1 MDIQFV
7 SFEQYCNLK
16 KYKKFCDKTIYKT
29 FNELQKYKDTE
40 GNIIDELSLFN
51 KYISECTKDNKELI
65 INKNSMKTED
75 IKSKEKKERVLGWKE
90 NLKLAF
96 QQNKDIDPK
105 NLSEKEKKYWQE
117 LQTSDVKKK
126 PKVTLLDKAKSLKE
140 KIIANANIFADKI
153 LNKAIAK
160 EEQQKAWETR
170 KEELKAEAAKKRKE
184 AALKKREEK
193 AKKLTQIHASIP
205 TKDTSK
211 KQKAIDKEIEKKHD
225 EKMIAMETKFENFNP
240 KQRKLTKEER
250 IERNRKRAIKL
261 VHHEEI
267 KDKIK
272 HTTKEEREK
281 AAAEARKAAYLA
293 YKAEMQRQASEIEAD
308 PTYQARQKK
317 RAKSEQERLNM
328 LAEKRKARMDKLQR
342 VELTQKQKTLKDLE
356 HFKLAQERRNK
367 KKLERRQMYLSKG
380 GIQLPKVKNKVEIR
394 PIVEQPKKQDSSKH
408 RYIVRTQYI
417 DQPSLTGDRVGAI
430 VCLPD
435 KLKDI
440 VKYSFNKMMEKESDK
455 VVGYFIYDSDNPEVC
470 IMEMVNSKY
479 REIDGVTITRLQK
492 QDKTAA

>member
-1 MDIQFV
+1 
-7 SFEQYCNLK
+7 
-16 KYKKFCDKTIYKT
+16 
-29 FNELQKYKDTE
+29 
-40 GNIIDELSLFN
+40 
-51 KYISECTKDNKELI
+51 
-65 INKNSMKTED
+65 MKTKD
-75 IKSKEKKERVLGWKE
+75 IKSTEKK
-90 NLKLAF
+90 
-96 QQNKDIDPK
+96 
-105 NLSEKEKKYWQE
+105 
-117 LQTSDVKKK
+117 TSS
-126 PKVTLLDKAKSLKE
+126 LDKVKALKE
-140 KIIANANIFADKI
+140 KIIANANALADRI

-193 AKKLTQIHASIP
+193 AKKLIQIHTSIP
-205 TKDTSK
+205 TKNTSK
-211 KQKAIDKEIEKKHD
+211 KHKEIEKKHN
-225 EKMIAMETKFENFNP
+225 EKMIAMETKFEDFNP
-240 KQRKLTKEER
+240 KQQKLTKEER
-250 IERNRKRAIKL
+250 IERNKKRAIKL
-261 VHHEEI
+261 IHHKEI

-272 HTTKEEREK
+272 QTTKEEREK
-281 AAAEARKAAYLA
+281 IAAEARKAGYLA
-293 YKAEMQRQASEIEAD
+293 YKAEMQRQASEIAAD
-308 PTYQARQKK
+308 PKAYQARQEK

-328 LAEKRKARMDKLQR
+328 LAEKRKARMDKPQR

>member
-1 MDIQFV
+1 
-7 SFEQYCNLK
+7 
-16 KYKKFCDKTIYKT
+16 
-29 FNELQKYKDTE
+29 
-40 GNIIDELSLFN
+40 
-51 KYISECTKDNKELI
+51 
-65 INKNSMKTED
+65 MKTKD
-75 IKSKEKKERVLGWKE
+75 IKSTEKK
-90 NLKLAF
+90 
-96 QQNKDIDPK
+96 I
-105 NLSEKEKKYWQE
+105 S
-117 LQTSDVKKK
+117 S
-126 PKVTLLDKAKSLKE
+126 LDKVKALKE
-140 KIIANANIFADKI
+140 KIIANANALADRI
-153 LNKAIAK
+153 LSKAIAK
-160 EEQQKAWETR
+160 EEQEKAWETR

-193 AKKLTQIHASIP
+193 AKKLSQIHSSIP

-211 KQKAIDKEIEKKHD
+211 KQKAIDKAIEEKHD
-225 EKMIAMETKFENFNP
+225 EKMIAKEIKFEDFNP
-240 KQRKLTKEER
+240 KRQKLTKEER
-250 IERNRKRAIKL
+250 IERNKKRAIKL
-261 VHHEEI
+261 IHHKEI
-267 KDKIK
+267 KDKTK
-272 HTTKEEREK
+272 HITKEEKEK
-281 AAAEARKAAYLA
+281 IAAEARKAGYLA
-293 YKAEMQRQASEIEAD
+293 YKAEMQRQASEIAAD
-308 PTYQARQKK
+308 PKAYQVCQEK
-317 RAKSEQERLNM
+317 RKKSEQERLNM
-328 LAEKRKARMDKLQR
+328 LAEKRKARMDKLQQ

-356 HFKLAQERRNK
+356 HFKLAQERRNE
-367 KKLERRQMYLSKG
+367 KKLQRRQMYLSKD
-380 GIQLPKVKNKVEIR
+380 GIQLPKVKNKVEVR

>member
-1 MDIQFV
+1 
-7 SFEQYCNLK
+7 
-16 KYKKFCDKTIYKT
+16 
-29 FNELQKYKDTE
+29 
-40 GNIIDELSLFN
+40 
-51 KYISECTKDNKELI
+51 
-65 INKNSMKTED
+65 MKTKD
-75 IKSKEKKERVLGWKE
+75 IKSTEKK
-90 NLKLAF
+90 
-96 QQNKDIDPK
+96 
-105 NLSEKEKKYWQE
+105 
-117 LQTSDVKKK
+117 TSS
-126 PKVTLLDKAKSLKE
+126 LDKVKALKE
-140 KIIANANIFADKI
+140 KIIANANALADRI

-193 AKKLTQIHASIP
+193 AKKLIQIHTSIP

-211 KQKAIDKEIEKKHD
+211 KQKAIDEEIEKKHD
-225 EKMIAMETKFENFNP
+225 EKMIAMETKFEDFDP
-240 KQRKLTKEER
+240 KRQKLTKKER

-261 VHHEEI
+261 VHHKEI

-293 YKAEMQRQASEIEAD
+293 YKAEMQRQASEIAAD
-308 PTYQARQKK
+308 PKAYQARQEK
-317 RAKSEQERLNM
+317 RKKSEQERLNM
-328 LAEKRKARMDKLQR
+328 LAEKRKARMDKLQQ
-342 VELTQKQKTLKDLE
+342 VELTQKQKILKDLE
-356 HFKLAQERRNK
+356 HFKLAQERRNE
-367 KKLERRQMYLSKG
+367 KKLQRRQMYLSKG
-380 GIQLPKVKNKVEIR
+380 GIQLPKVKNKVEVR
-394 PIVEQPKKQDSSKH
+394 PIIEQPKKQDSSKH

>member
-1 MDIQFV
+1 
-7 SFEQYCNLK
+7 
-16 KYKKFCDKTIYKT
+16 
-29 FNELQKYKDTE
+29 
-40 GNIIDELSLFN
+40 
-51 KYISECTKDNKELI
+51 
-65 INKNSMKTED
+65 MKTKD
-75 IKSKEKKERVLGWKE
+75 IKSTEKK
-90 NLKLAF
+90 
-96 QQNKDIDPK
+96 
-105 NLSEKEKKYWQE
+105 
-117 LQTSDVKKK
+117 TSS
-126 PKVTLLDKAKSLKE
+126 LDKVKALKE
-140 KIIANANIFADKI
+140 KIIANANALADRI
-153 LNKAIAK
+153 LSKAIAK
-160 EEQQKAWETR
+160 EEQEKAWETR

-193 AKKLTQIHASIP
+193 AKKLSQIHSSIP

-211 KQKAIDKEIEKKHD
+211 KQKAIDKAIEEKHD
-225 EKMIAMETKFENFNP
+225 EKMIAKEIKFEDFNP
-240 KQRKLTKEER
+240 KRQKLTKEER
-250 IERNRKRAIKL
+250 IERNKKRAIKL
-261 VHHEEI
+261 IHHKEI
-267 KDKIK
+267 KDKTK
-272 HTTKEEREK
+272 HITKEEKEK
-281 AAAEARKAAYLA
+281 IAAEARKAGYLA
-293 YKAEMQRQASEIEAD
+293 YKAEMQKQASEIAAD
-308 PTYQARQKK
+308 PKAYQVRQEK
-317 RAKSEQERLNM
+317 RKKSEQERLNM
-328 LAEKRKARMDKLQR
+328 LAEKRKARMDKLQQ

-356 HFKLAQERRNK
+356 HFKLAQERRNE
-367 KKLERRQMYLSKG
+367 KKLQRRQMYLSKD
-380 GIQLPKVKNKVEIR
+380 GIQLPKVKNKVEVR

>member
-1 MDIQFV
+1 
-7 SFEQYCNLK
+7 
-16 KYKKFCDKTIYKT
+16 
-29 FNELQKYKDTE
+29 
-40 GNIIDELSLFN
+40 
-51 KYISECTKDNKELI
+51 
-65 INKNSMKTED
+65 MKTKD
-75 IKSKEKKERVLGWKE
+75 IKSTEKK
-90 NLKLAF
+90 
-96 QQNKDIDPK
+96 I
-105 NLSEKEKKYWQE
+105 S
-117 LQTSDVKKK
+117 S
-126 PKVTLLDKAKSLKE
+126 LDKAKVLKE
-140 KIIANANIFADKI
+140 KIIANANALADRI
-153 LNKAIAK
+153 LSKAIAK
-160 EEQQKAWETR
+160 EGQEKAWETR
-170 KEELKAEAAKKRKE
+170 KKELKAEAAKKRKE

-193 AKKLTQIHASIP
+193 AKKLSQIHSSIP

-211 KQKAIDKEIEKKHD
+211 KQKAIDKAIEEKHD
-225 EKMIAMETKFENFNP
+225 EKMIAKETKFEDFNP
-240 KQRKLTKEER
+240 KRQKLTKEER
-250 IERNRKRAIKL
+250 IERNKKRAIKL
-261 VHHEEI
+261 IHHKEI

-272 HTTKEEREK
+272 HITKEEKEK
-281 AAAEARKAAYLA
+281 IAAEARKAGYLA
-293 YKAEMQRQASEIEAD
+293 YKAEMQKQASEIAAD
-308 PTYQARQKK
+308 PKAYQIRQEK
-317 RAKSEQERLNM
+317 RKKSEQERLNM

-417 DQPSLTGDRVGAI
+417 IRPSLTGDGVGAI

-479 REIDGVTITRLQK
+479 REIDGVTTTRLQK

>member
-1 MDIQFV
+1 
-7 SFEQYCNLK
+7 
-16 KYKKFCDKTIYKT
+16 
-29 FNELQKYKDTE
+29 
-40 GNIIDELSLFN
+40 
-51 KYISECTKDNKELI
+51 
-65 INKNSMKTED
+65 MKTKD
-75 IKSKEKKERVLGWKE
+75 IKSTEKK
-90 NLKLAF
+90 
-96 QQNKDIDPK
+96 
-105 NLSEKEKKYWQE
+105 
-117 LQTSDVKKK
+117 TSS
-126 PKVTLLDKAKSLKE
+126 LDKAKALKE
-140 KIIANANIFADKI
+140 KIIANANALADRI

-193 AKKLTQIHASIP
+193 AKKLIQIHTSIP
-205 TKDTSK
+205 TKVTSK
-211 KQKAIDKEIEKKHD
+211 KQKDIDKEIEKKHD
-225 EKMIAMETKFENFNP
+225 EKMIAMETKFEDFNP
-240 KQRKLTKEER
+240 KQQKLTKEER
-250 IERNRKRAIKL
+250 IE
-261 VHHEEI
+261 
-267 KDKIK
+267 
-272 HTTKEEREK
+272 
-281 AAAEARKAAYLA
+281 
-293 YKAEMQRQASEIEAD
+293 
-308 PTYQARQKK
+308 
-317 RAKSEQERLNM
+317 
-328 LAEKRKARMDKLQR
+328 
-342 VELTQKQKTLKDLE
+342 
-356 HFKLAQERRNK
+356 RNK

>member
-1 MDIQFV
+1 
-7 SFEQYCNLK
+7 
-16 KYKKFCDKTIYKT
+16 
-29 FNELQKYKDTE
+29 
-40 GNIIDELSLFN
+40 
-51 KYISECTKDNKELI
+51 
-65 INKNSMKTED
+65 MKTKD
-75 IKSKEKKERVLGWKE
+75 IKSTEKK
-90 NLKLAF
+90 
-96 QQNKDIDPK
+96 I
-105 NLSEKEKKYWQE
+105 S
-117 LQTSDVKKK
+117 S
-126 PKVTLLDKAKSLKE
+126 LDKVKALKE
-140 KIIANANIFADKI
+140 KIIANANALADRI
-153 LNKAIAK
+153 LSKAIAK
-160 EEQQKAWETR
+160 EEQEKAWETR
-170 KEELKAEAAKKRKE
+170 KKELKAEAAKKRKE

-193 AKKLTQIHASIP
+193 AKKLSQIHSSIP

-211 KQKAIDKEIEKKHD
+211 KQKAIDKAIEEKHD
-225 EKMIAMETKFENFNP
+225 EKMIAKETKFEDFNP
-240 KQRKLTKEER
+240 KRQKLTKEER
-250 IERNRKRAIKL
+250 IERNKKRTIKL
-261 VHHEEI
+261 IHHKEI

-272 HTTKEEREK
+272 HITKEEKEK
-281 AAAEARKAAYLA
+281 IAAEARKAGYLA
-293 YKAEMQRQASEIEAD
+293 YKAEMQKQASEIAAD
-308 PTYQARQKK
+308 PKAYQIRQEK
-317 RAKSEQERLNM
+317 RKKSEQERLNM

-356 HFKLAQERRNK
+356 HFKLAQERRNE
-367 KKLERRQMYLSKG
+367 KKLQRRQMYLSKG

>member
-1 MDIQFV
+1 
-7 SFEQYCNLK
+7 
-16 KYKKFCDKTIYKT
+16 
-29 FNELQKYKDTE
+29 
-40 GNIIDELSLFN
+40 
-51 KYISECTKDNKELI
+51 
-65 INKNSMKTED
+65 MKTKD
-75 IKSKEKKERVLGWKE
+75 IKSTEKK
-90 NLKLAF
+90 
-96 QQNKDIDPK
+96 I
-105 NLSEKEKKYWQE
+105 S
-117 LQTSDVKKK
+117 S
-126 PKVTLLDKAKSLKE
+126 LDKVKAFKE
-140 KIIANANIFADKI
+140 KIIANANALADRI
-153 LNKAIAK
+153 LSKAIAK
-160 EEQQKAWETR
+160 EEQEKAWETR
-170 KEELKAEAAKKRKE
+170 KEELKVEAAKKRKE

-193 AKKLTQIHASIP
+193 AKKLSQIHSSIP

-211 KQKAIDKEIEKKHD
+211 KQKAIDKAIEEKHD
-225 EKMIAMETKFENFNP
+225 EKMIAKEIKFEDFNP
-240 KQRKLTKEER
+240 KRQKLTKEER
-250 IERNRKRAIKL
+250 IEHNKKRAIKL
-261 VHHEEI
+261 IHHKEI
-267 KDKIK
+267 KDKTK
-272 HTTKEEREK
+272 HITKEEKEK
-281 AAAEARKAAYLA
+281 IAAEARKAGYLA
-293 YKAEMQRQASEIEAD
+293 YKAEMQKQASEIAAD
-308 PTYQARQKK
+308 PKAYQVRQEK
-317 RAKSEQERLNM
+317 RKKSEQERLNM
-328 LAEKRKARMDKLQR
+328 LAEKRKARMDKLQQ

>member
-1 MDIQFV
+1 
-7 SFEQYCNLK
+7 
-16 KYKKFCDKTIYKT
+16 
-29 FNELQKYKDTE
+29 
-40 GNIIDELSLFN
+40 
-51 KYISECTKDNKELI
+51 
-65 INKNSMKTED
+65 MKTKD
-75 IKSKEKKERVLGWKE
+75 IKSTEKK
-90 NLKLAF
+90 
-96 QQNKDIDPK
+96 I
-105 NLSEKEKKYWQE
+105 S
-117 LQTSDVKKK
+117 S
-126 PKVTLLDKAKSLKE
+126 LDKVKALKE
-140 KIIANANIFADKI
+140 KIIANANALADRI
-153 LNKAIAK
+153 LSKAIAK
-160 EEQQKAWETR
+160 EEQEKAWETR
-170 KEELKAEAAKKRKE
+170 KKELKAEAAKKRKE

-193 AKKLTQIHASIP
+193 AKKLSQIHSSIS

-211 KQKAIDKEIEKKHD
+211 KQKAIDKAIEEKHD
-225 EKMIAMETKFENFNP
+225 EKMIAKETKFEDFNP
-240 KQRKLTKEER
+240 KRQKLTKEER
-250 IERNRKRAIKL
+250 IERNKKRAIKL
-261 VHHEEI
+261 IHHKEI

-272 HTTKEEREK
+272 HITKEEKEK
-281 AAAEARKAAYLA
+281 IAAEARKAGYLA
-293 YKAEMQRQASEIEAD
+293 YKAEMQKQASEIAAD
-308 PTYQARQKK
+308 PKAYQIRQEK
-317 RAKSEQERLNM
+317 RKKSEQERLNM

-356 HFKLAQERRNK
+356 HFKLAQERRNE
-367 KKLERRQMYLSKG
+367 KKLQRRQMYLSKG

-430 VCLPD
+430 ICLPD

>member
-1 MDIQFV
+1 
-7 SFEQYCNLK
+7 
-16 KYKKFCDKTIYKT
+16 
-29 FNELQKYKDTE
+29 
-40 GNIIDELSLFN
+40 
-51 KYISECTKDNKELI
+51 
-65 INKNSMKTED
+65 MKTKD
-75 IKSKEKKERVLGWKE
+75 IKSTEKK
-90 NLKLAF
+90 
-96 QQNKDIDPK
+96 I
-105 NLSEKEKKYWQE
+105 S
-117 LQTSDVKKK
+117 S
-126 PKVTLLDKAKSLKE
+126 LDKVKALKE
-140 KIIANANIFADKI
+140 KIIANANALADRI
-153 LNKAIAK
+153 LSKAIAK
-160 EEQQKAWETR
+160 EEQEKAWETR
-170 KEELKAEAAKKRKE
+170 KKELKAEAAKKRKE

-193 AKKLTQIHASIP
+193 AKKLSQIHSSIP

-211 KQKAIDKEIEKKHD
+211 KQKAIDKAIEEKHD
-225 EKMIAMETKFENFNP
+225 EKMIAKETKFEDFNP
-240 KQRKLTKEER
+240 KRQKLTKEER
-250 IERNRKRAIKL
+250 IERNKKRAIKL
-261 VHHEEI
+261 IHHKEI

-272 HTTKEEREK
+272 HITKEEKEK
-281 AAAEARKAAYLA
+281 IAAEARKAGYLA
-293 YKAEMQRQASEIEAD
+293 YKAEMQKQASEIAAD
-308 PTYQARQKK
+308 PKAYQIRQEK
-317 RAKSEQERLNM
+317 RKKSEQKRLNM

-356 HFKLAQERRNK
+356 HFKLAQERRNE
-367 KKLERRQMYLSKG
+367 KKLQRRQMYLSKG
-380 GIQLPKVKNKVEIR
+380 GIQLPKVKNKVEVR

-470 IMEMVNSKY
+470 IMEMINSKY

>member
-1 MDIQFV
+1 
-7 SFEQYCNLK
+7 
-16 KYKKFCDKTIYKT
+16 
-29 FNELQKYKDTE
+29 
-40 GNIIDELSLFN
+40 
-51 KYISECTKDNKELI
+51 
-65 INKNSMKTED
+65 MKTKD
-75 IKSKEKKERVLGWKE
+75 IKSTEKK
-90 NLKLAF
+90 
-96 QQNKDIDPK
+96 I
-105 NLSEKEKKYWQE
+105 S
-117 LQTSDVKKK
+117 S
-126 PKVTLLDKAKSLKE
+126 LDKVKALKE
-140 KIIANANIFADKI
+140 KIIANANALADRI
-153 LNKAIAK
+153 LSKAIAK
-160 EEQQKAWETR
+160 EEQEKAWETR
-170 KEELKAEAAKKRKE
+170 KKELKAEAAKKRKE

-193 AKKLTQIHASIP
+193 AKKLSQIHSSIP

-211 KQKAIDKEIEKKHD
+211 KQKAIDKAIEEKHD
-225 EKMIAMETKFENFNP
+225 KKMIAKETKFEDFNP
-240 KQRKLTKEER
+240 KRQKLTKEER
-250 IERNRKRAIKL
+250 IERNKKRAIKL
-261 VHHEEI
+261 IHHKEI
-267 KDKIK
+267 KDKTK
-272 HTTKEEREK
+272 HITKEEKERI
-281 AAAEARKAAYLA
+281 AAEARKAGYLA
-293 YKAEMQRQASEIEAD
+293 YKAEMQKQASEIAAD
-308 PTYQARQKK
+308 PKAYQVRQEK
-317 RAKSEQERLNM
+317 RKKSEQERLNM
-328 LAEKRKARMDKLQR
+328 LAEKRKARMEKLQR

>member
-1 MDIQFV
+1 
-7 SFEQYCNLK
+7 
-16 KYKKFCDKTIYKT
+16 
-29 FNELQKYKDTE
+29 
-40 GNIIDELSLFN
+40 
-51 KYISECTKDNKELI
+51 
-65 INKNSMKTED
+65 MKTKD
-75 IKSKEKKERVLGWKE
+75 IKSTEKK
-90 NLKLAF
+90 
-96 QQNKDIDPK
+96 I
-105 NLSEKEKKYWQE
+105 S
-117 LQTSDVKKK
+117 S
-126 PKVTLLDKAKSLKE
+126 LDKVKALKE
-140 KIIANANIFADKI
+140 KIIANANALADRI
-153 LNKAIAK
+153 LSKAIAK
-160 EEQQKAWETR
+160 EEQEKAWETR
-170 KEELKAEAAKKRKE
+170 KKELKAEAAKKRKE

-193 AKKLTQIHASIP
+193 AKKLSQIHSSIP

-211 KQKAIDKEIEKKHD
+211 KQKAIDKAIEEKHD
-225 EKMIAMETKFENFNP
+225 EKMIAKETKFEDFNP
-240 KQRKLTKEER
+240 KRQKLTKEER
-250 IERNRKRAIKL
+250 IERNKKRAIKL
-261 VHHEEI
+261 IHHKEI

-272 HTTKEEREK
+272 HITKEEKEK
-281 AAAEARKAAYLA
+281 IAAEARKAGYLA
-293 YKAEMQRQASEIEAD
+293 YKAEMQKQASEIAAD
-308 PTYQARQKK
+308 PKAYQIRQEK
-317 RAKSEQERLNM
+317 RTKSEQERLNM

-440 VKYSFNKMMEKESDK
+440 VMEKESDK

>member
-1 MDIQFV
+1 
-7 SFEQYCNLK
+7 
-16 KYKKFCDKTIYKT
+16 
-29 FNELQKYKDTE
+29 
-40 GNIIDELSLFN
+40 
-51 KYISECTKDNKELI
+51 
-65 INKNSMKTED
+65 MKTKD
-75 IKSKEKKERVLGWKE
+75 IKSTEKK
-90 NLKLAF
+90 
-96 QQNKDIDPK
+96 I
-105 NLSEKEKKYWQE
+105 S
-117 LQTSDVKKK
+117 S
-126 PKVTLLDKAKSLKE
+126 LDKVKALKE
-140 KIIANANIFADKI
+140 KIIANANALADRI
-153 LNKAIAK
+153 LSKAIAK
-160 EEQQKAWETR
+160 EEQEKAWETR

-193 AKKLTQIHASIP
+193 AKKLSQIHSSIP

-211 KQKAIDKEIEKKHD
+211 KQKAIDKAIEEKHD
-225 EKMIAMETKFENFNP
+225 KKIIAKETKFEDFNP
-240 KQRKLTKEER
+240 KRQKLTKEER
-250 IERNRKRAIKL
+250 IERNKKRAIKL
-261 VHHEEI
+261 IHHKEI
-267 KDKIK
+267 KDKTK
-272 HTTKEEREK
+272 HITKEEKERI
-281 AAAEARKAAYLA
+281 AAEARKAGYLA
-293 YKAEMQRQASEIEAD
+293 YKAEMQKQASEIAAD
-308 PTYQARQKK
+308 PKAYQARQEK
-317 RAKSEQERLNM
+317 RKKSEQERLNM

-356 HFKLAQERRNK
+356 HFKLAQERRNE
-367 KKLERRQMYLSKG
+367 KKLQRRQMYLSKG
-380 GIQLPKVKNKVEIR
+380 GIQLPKVKNKVEVR
-394 PIVEQPKKQDSSKH
+394 PIIEQPKKQDSSKH

>member
-1 MDIQFV
+1 
-7 SFEQYCNLK
+7 
-16 KYKKFCDKTIYKT
+16 
-29 FNELQKYKDTE
+29 
-40 GNIIDELSLFN
+40 
-51 KYISECTKDNKELI
+51 
-65 INKNSMKTED
+65 MKTKD
-75 IKSKEKKERVLGWKE
+75 IKSTEKK
-90 NLKLAF
+90 
-96 QQNKDIDPK
+96 I
-105 NLSEKEKKYWQE
+105 S
-117 LQTSDVKKK
+117 S
-126 PKVTLLDKAKSLKE
+126 LDKVKALKK
-140 KIIANANIFADKI
+140 KIIANANALADRI
-153 LNKAIAK
+153 LSKAIAK
-160 EEQQKAWETR
+160 EEQEKAWETR

-184 AALKKREEK
+184 AALRKREEK
-193 AKKLTQIHASIP
+193 AKKLSQIHSSIP

-211 KQKAIDKEIEKKHD
+211 KQKAIDKAIEEKHD
-225 EKMIAMETKFENFNP
+225 EKMIAKETKFEDFNP
-240 KQRKLTKEER
+240 KRQKLTKEER
-250 IERNRKRAIKL
+250 IERNKKRTIKL
-261 VHHEEI
+261 IHHKEI
-267 KDKIK
+267 KDKTK
-272 HTTKEEREK
+272 HITKEEREK
-281 AAAEARKAAYLA
+281 IAAEARKAGYLA
-293 YKAEMQRQASEIEAD
+293 YKAEMQKQASEIAAD
-308 PTYQARQKK
+308 PKAYQARQEK
-317 RAKSEQERLNM
+317 RKKSEQERLNM

-356 HFKLAQERRNK
+356 HFKLAQERRNE
-367 KKLERRQMYLSKG
+367 KKLQRRQMYLSKD
-380 GIQLPKVKNKVEIR
+380 GIQLPKVKNKVEVR

>member
-1 MDIQFV
+1 
-7 SFEQYCNLK
+7 
-16 KYKKFCDKTIYKT
+16 
-29 FNELQKYKDTE
+29 
-40 GNIIDELSLFN
+40 
-51 KYISECTKDNKELI
+51 
-65 INKNSMKTED
+65 MKTKD
-75 IKSKEKKERVLGWKE
+75 IKSTEKK
-90 NLKLAF
+90 
-96 QQNKDIDPK
+96 I
-105 NLSEKEKKYWQE
+105 S
-117 LQTSDVKKK
+117 S
-126 PKVTLLDKAKSLKE
+126 LDKVKALKE
-140 KIIANANIFADKI
+140 KIIANANALADRI
-153 LNKAIAK
+153 LSKAIAK
-160 EEQQKAWETR
+160 EEQEKAWETR
-170 KEELKAEAAKKRKE
+170 KKELKAEAAKKRKE

-193 AKKLTQIHASIP
+193 AKKLSQIHSSIP

-211 KQKAIDKEIEKKHD
+211 KQKAIDKAIEEKHD
-225 EKMIAMETKFENFNP
+225 EKMIAKETKFEDFNP
-240 KQRKLTKEER
+240 KRQKLTKEER
-250 IERNRKRAIKL
+250 IERNKKRAIKL
-261 VHHEEI
+261 IHHKEI

-272 HTTKEEREK
+272 HITKEEKEK
-281 AAAEARKAAYLA
+281 IAAEARKAGYLA
-293 YKAEMQRQASEIEAD
+293 YKAEMQKQASEIAVD
-308 PTYQARQKK
+308 PKAYQIRQEK
-317 RAKSEQERLNM
+317 RKKSEQERLNM

-356 HFKLAQERRNK
+356 HFKLAQERRNE
-367 KKLERRQMYLSKG
+367 KKLQRRQMYLSKG

>member
-1 MDIQFV
+1 
-7 SFEQYCNLK
+7 
-16 KYKKFCDKTIYKT
+16 
-29 FNELQKYKDTE
+29 
-40 GNIIDELSLFN
+40 
-51 KYISECTKDNKELI
+51 
-65 INKNSMKTED
+65 MKTKD
-75 IKSKEKKERVLGWKE
+75 IKSTEKK
-90 NLKLAF
+90 
-96 QQNKDIDPK
+96 
-105 NLSEKEKKYWQE
+105 
-117 LQTSDVKKK
+117 TSS
-126 PKVTLLDKAKSLKE
+126 LDKVKALKE
-140 KIIANANIFADKI
+140 KIITNANALADRI
-153 LNKAIAK
+153 LSKAIAK
-160 EEQQKAWETR
+160 EEQEKAWETR

-193 AKKLTQIHASIP
+193 AKKLIQIHTSIP

-211 KQKAIDKEIEKKHD
+211 KQKAIDEEIEKKHD
-225 EKMIAMETKFENFNP
+225 EKMIAMETKFEDFDP
-240 KQRKLTKEER
+240 KRQKLTKEER

-261 VHHEEI
+261 VHHKEI

-293 YKAEMQRQASEIEAD
+293 YKAEMQRQASEIAAD
-308 PTYQARQKK
+308 PKAYQARQEK
-317 RAKSEQERLNM
+317 RKKSEQERLNM
-328 LAEKRKARMDKLQR
+328 LAEKRKARMDKLQQ
-342 VELTQKQKTLKDLE
+342 VELTQKQKILKDLE
-356 HFKLAQERRNK
+356 HFKLAQERRNE
-367 KKLERRQMYLSKG
+367 KKLQRRQMYLSKG
-380 GIQLPKVKNKVEIR
+380 GIQLPKVKNKVEVR
-394 PIVEQPKKQDSSKH
+394 PIIEQPKKQDSSKH

-492 QDKTAA
+492 QNKTAA

>member
-1 MDIQFV
+1 
-7 SFEQYCNLK
+7 
-16 KYKKFCDKTIYKT
+16 
-29 FNELQKYKDTE
+29 
-40 GNIIDELSLFN
+40 
-51 KYISECTKDNKELI
+51 
-65 INKNSMKTED
+65 MKTKD
-75 IKSKEKKERVLGWKE
+75 IKSTEKK
-90 NLKLAF
+90 
-96 QQNKDIDPK
+96 I
-105 NLSEKEKKYWQE
+105 S
-117 LQTSDVKKK
+117 S
-126 PKVTLLDKAKSLKE
+126 LDKAKALKE
-140 KIIANANIFADKI
+140 KIIANANALADRI
-153 LNKAIAK
+153 LSKAIAK
-160 EEQQKAWETR
+160 EEQEKAWETR

-193 AKKLTQIHASIP
+193 AKKLSQIHSSIP

-211 KQKAIDKEIEKKHD
+211 KQKAIDKAIEEKHD
-225 EKMIAMETKFENFNP
+225 KKMIAKETKFEDFNP
-240 KQRKLTKEER
+240 KRQKLTKEER
-250 IERNRKRAIKL
+250 IERNKKCAIKL
-261 VHHEEI
+261 IHHKEI
-267 KDKIK
+267 KDKTK
-272 HTTKEEREK
+272 HITKEEKEK
-281 AAAEARKAAYLA
+281 IAAEARKAGYLA
-293 YKAEMQRQASEIEAD
+293 YKAEMQKQASEIAAD
-308 PTYQARQKK
+308 PKAYQARQEK
-317 RAKSEQERLNM
+317 RKKSEQERLNM
-328 LAEKRKARMDKLQR
+328 LAEKRKARMDKLQQ

-356 HFKLAQERRNK
+356 HFKLAQERRNE
-367 KKLERRQMYLSKG
+367 KKLQRRQMYLSKD

>member
-1 MDIQFV
+1 
-7 SFEQYCNLK
+7 
-16 KYKKFCDKTIYKT
+16 
-29 FNELQKYKDTE
+29 
-40 GNIIDELSLFN
+40 
-51 KYISECTKDNKELI
+51 
-65 INKNSMKTED
+65 MKTKD
-75 IKSKEKKERVLGWKE
+75 IKSTEKK
-90 NLKLAF
+90 
-96 QQNKDIDPK
+96 
-105 NLSEKEKKYWQE
+105 
-117 LQTSDVKKK
+117 TSS
-126 PKVTLLDKAKSLKE
+126 LDKVKALKE
-140 KIIANANIFADKI
+140 KIIANANALADRI

-193 AKKLTQIHASIP
+193 AKKLIQIHTSIP

-211 KQKAIDKEIEKKHD
+211 KQKAIDEEIEKKHD
-225 EKMIAMETKFENFNP
+225 EKMIAMETKFEDFDP
-240 KQRKLTKEER
+240 KRQKLTKEER

-261 VHHEEI
+261 VHHKEI

-281 AAAEARKAAYLA
+281 IAAEARKAGYLA
-293 YKAEMQRQASEIEAD
+293 YKAEMQRQASEIAAD
-308 PTYQARQKK
+308 PKAYQARQEK
-317 RAKSEQERLNM
+317 RKKSEQERLNM
-328 LAEKRKARMDKLQR
+328 LAEKRKARMDKLQQ

-356 HFKLAQERRNK
+356 HFKLAQERRNE
-367 KKLERRQMYLSKG
+367 KKLQRRQMYLSKG
-380 GIQLPKVKNKVEIR
+380 SVQLPKVKNKVEVR
-394 PIVEQPKKQDSSKH
+394 PVVEQPKKQDSSKH

>member
-1 MDIQFV
+1 
-7 SFEQYCNLK
+7 
-16 KYKKFCDKTIYKT
+16 
-29 FNELQKYKDTE
+29 
-40 GNIIDELSLFN
+40 
-51 KYISECTKDNKELI
+51 
-65 INKNSMKTED
+65 MKTKD
-75 IKSKEKKERVLGWKE
+75 IKSTEKK
-90 NLKLAF
+90 
-96 QQNKDIDPK
+96 I
-105 NLSEKEKKYWQE
+105 S
-117 LQTSDVKKK
+117 S
-126 PKVTLLDKAKSLKE
+126 LDKVKALKE
-140 KIIANANIFADKI
+140 KIIANANALADRI
-153 LNKAIAK
+153 LSKAIAK
-160 EEQQKAWETR
+160 EEQEKAWETR

-193 AKKLTQIHASIP
+193 AKKLSQIHSSIP

-211 KQKAIDKEIEKKHD
+211 KQKAIDKAIEEKHD
-225 EKMIAMETKFENFNP
+225 EKMIAKEKKFEDFNP
-240 KQRKLTKEER
+240 KRQKLTKEER
-250 IERNRKRAIKL
+250 IERNKKCAIKL
-261 VHHEEI
+261 IHHKEI
-267 KDKIK
+267 KDKTK
-272 HTTKEEREK
+272 HITKEERERIV
-281 AAAEARKAAYLA
+281 AEARKAGYLA
-293 YKAEMQRQASEIEAD
+293 YKAEMQKQASEIAAD
-308 PTYQARQKK
+308 PKAYQARQEK
-317 RAKSEQERLNM
+317 RKKSEQERLNM
-328 LAEKRKARMDKLQR
+328 LAEKRKARMDKLQQ

>member
-1 MDIQFV
+1 
-7 SFEQYCNLK
+7 
-16 KYKKFCDKTIYKT
+16 
-29 FNELQKYKDTE
+29 
-40 GNIIDELSLFN
+40 
-51 KYISECTKDNKELI
+51 
-65 INKNSMKTED
+65 MKTKD
-75 IKSKEKKERVLGWKE
+75 IKSTEKK
-90 NLKLAF
+90 
-96 QQNKDIDPK
+96 I
-105 NLSEKEKKYWQE
+105 S
-117 LQTSDVKKK
+117 S
-126 PKVTLLDKAKSLKE
+126 LDKVKALKE
-140 KIIANANIFADKI
+140 KIIANANALADRI
-153 LNKAIAK
+153 LSKAIAK
-160 EEQQKAWETR
+160 EEQEKAWETR
-170 KEELKAEAAKKRKE
+170 KKELKAEAAKKRKE

-193 AKKLTQIHASIP
+193 AKKFSQIHSSIP

-211 KQKAIDKEIEKKHD
+211 KQKAIDKVIEEKHD
-225 EKMIAMETKFENFNP
+225 EKMIAKETKFEDFNP
-240 KQRKLTKEER
+240 KRQKLTKEER
-250 IERNRKRAIKL
+250 IERNKKRAIKL
-261 VHHEEI
+261 IHHKEI
-267 KDKIK
+267 KDKTK
-272 HTTKEEREK
+272 HITKEEKDRI
-281 AAAEARKAAYLA
+281 AAEARKAGYLA
-293 YKAEMQRQASEIEAD
+293 YKAEMQKQASEIAAD
-308 PTYQARQKK
+308 PKAYQVRQEK
-317 RAKSEQERLNM
+317 RKKSEQERLNM

-356 HFKLAQERRNK
+356 HFKLAQERRNE
-367 KKLERRQMYLSKG
+367 KKLQRRQMYLSKG
-380 GIQLPKVKNKVEIR
+380 GIQLPKVKNKVEVR

>member
-1 MDIQFV
+1 
-7 SFEQYCNLK
+7 
-16 KYKKFCDKTIYKT
+16 
-29 FNELQKYKDTE
+29 
-40 GNIIDELSLFN
+40 
-51 KYISECTKDNKELI
+51 
-65 INKNSMKTED
+65 MKTKD
-75 IKSKEKKERVLGWKE
+75 IKSTEKK
-90 NLKLAF
+90 
-96 QQNKDIDPK
+96 I
-105 NLSEKEKKYWQE
+105 S
-117 LQTSDVKKK
+117 S
-126 PKVTLLDKAKSLKE
+126 LDKVKALKE
-140 KIIANANIFADKI
+140 KIIANANALADRI
-153 LNKAIAK
+153 LSKAIAK
-160 EEQQKAWETR
+160 EEQEKAWETR
-170 KEELKAEAAKKRKE
+170 KKELKAEAAKKRKE

-193 AKKLTQIHASIP
+193 AKKLSQIHSSIP

-211 KQKAIDKEIEKKHD
+211 KQKAIDKAIEEKHD
-225 EKMIAMETKFENFNP
+225 EKMIAKETKFEDFNP
-240 KQRKLTKEER
+240 KRQKLTKEER
-250 IERNRKRAIKL
+250 IERNKKRAIKL
-261 VHHEEI
+261 IHHKEI

-272 HTTKEEREK
+272 HITKEEKEK
-281 AAAEARKAAYLA
+281 IAAEARKAGYLA
-293 YKAEMQRQASEIEAD
+293 YKAEMQKQASEIAAD
-308 PTYQARQKK
+308 PKAYQIRQEK
-317 RAKSEQERLNM
+317 RKKSEQERLNM

-356 HFKLAQERRNK
+356 HFKLAQERRNE
-367 KKLERRQMYLSKG
+367 KKLQRRQMYLSKG
-380 GIQLPKVKNKVEIR
+380 GIQLPKVKNKVEVR

-417 DQPSLTGDRVGAI
+417 DQLSLTGDRVGAI

>member
-1 MDIQFV
+1 
-7 SFEQYCNLK
+7 
-16 KYKKFCDKTIYKT
+16 
-29 FNELQKYKDTE
+29 
-40 GNIIDELSLFN
+40 
-51 KYISECTKDNKELI
+51 
-65 INKNSMKTED
+65 MKTKD
-75 IKSKEKKERVLGWKE
+75 IKSTEKK
-90 NLKLAF
+90 
-96 QQNKDIDPK
+96 
-105 NLSEKEKKYWQE
+105 
-117 LQTSDVKKK
+117 TSS
-126 PKVTLLDKAKSLKE
+126 LDKVKALKE
-140 KIIANANIFADKI
+140 KIIANANALADRI

-193 AKKLTQIHASIP
+193 AKKLIQIHTSIP

-211 KQKAIDKEIEKKHD
+211 KQKAIDEEIEKKHD
-225 EKMIAMETKFENFNP
+225 EKMIAMETKFEDFDP
-240 KQRKLTKEER
+240 KRQKLTKEER

-261 VHHEEI
+261 VHHKEI

-293 YKAEMQRQASEIEAD
+293 YKAEMQRQASEIAAD
-308 PTYQARQKK
+308 PKAYQARQEK
-317 RAKSEQERLNM
+317 RKKSEQERLNM
-328 LAEKRKARMDKLQR
+328 LAEKRKARMDKLQQ
-342 VELTQKQKTLKDLE
+342 VELTQKQKILKDLE
-356 HFKLAQERRNK
+356 HFKLAQERRNE
-367 KKLERRQMYLSKG
+367 KKLQRRQMYLSKG
-380 GIQLPKVKNKVEIR
+380 GIQLPKVKNKVEVR

>member
-1 MDIQFV
+1 
-7 SFEQYCNLK
+7 
-16 KYKKFCDKTIYKT
+16 
-29 FNELQKYKDTE
+29 
-40 GNIIDELSLFN
+40 
-51 KYISECTKDNKELI
+51 
-65 INKNSMKTED
+65 MKTKD
-75 IKSKEKKERVLGWKE
+75 IKSTEKK
-90 NLKLAF
+90 
-96 QQNKDIDPK
+96 
-105 NLSEKEKKYWQE
+105 
-117 LQTSDVKKK
+117 TSS
-126 PKVTLLDKAKSLKE
+126 LDKVKALKE
-140 KIIANANIFADKI
+140 KIIANANALADRI

-193 AKKLTQIHASIP
+193 AKKLIQIHTSIP

-211 KQKAIDKEIEKKHD
+211 KQKAIDKAIEEKHD
-225 EKMIAMETKFENFNP
+225 EKMIAKEIKFEDFNP
-240 KQRKLTKEER
+240 KRQKLTKEER
-250 IERNRKRAIKL
+250 IERNKKRAIKL
-261 VHHEEI
+261 IHHKEI
-267 KDKIK
+267 KDKTK
-272 HTTKEEREK
+272 HITKEEKEK
-281 AAAEARKAAYLA
+281 IAAEARKAGYLA
-293 YKAEMQRQASEIEAD
+293 YKAEMQKQASEIAAD
-308 PTYQARQKK
+308 PKAYQARQEK
-317 RAKSEQERLNM
+317 RAKSEQERLSM
-328 LAEKRKARMDKLQR
+328 LAEKRKARMEKLQR

-367 KKLERRQMYLSKG
+367 KKLERHQMYLSKG
-380 GIQLPKVKNKVEIR
+380 GIQLPKVKNKMEVR
-394 PIVEQPKKQDSSKH
+394 PIIEQPKKQDSSKH

-492 QDKTAA
+492 QNKTAA

>member
-1 MDIQFV
+1 
-7 SFEQYCNLK
+7 
-16 KYKKFCDKTIYKT
+16 
-29 FNELQKYKDTE
+29 
-40 GNIIDELSLFN
+40 
-51 KYISECTKDNKELI
+51 
-65 INKNSMKTED
+65 MKTKD
-75 IKSKEKKERVLGWKE
+75 IKSTEKK
-90 NLKLAF
+90 
-96 QQNKDIDPK
+96 
-105 NLSEKEKKYWQE
+105 
-117 LQTSDVKKK
+117 TSS
-126 PKVTLLDKAKSLKE
+126 LDKVKALKE
-140 KIIANANIFADKI
+140 KIIANANALADRI

-193 AKKLTQIHASIP
+193 AKKLIQIHTSIP

-211 KQKAIDKEIEKKHD
+211 KQKAIDEEIEKKHD
-225 EKMIAMETKFENFNP
+225 EKMIAMEIKFEDFDP
-240 KQRKLTKEER
+240 KRQKLTKEER

-261 VHHEEI
+261 VHHKEI

-293 YKAEMQRQASEIEAD
+293 YKAEMQRQASEIEVD
-308 PTYQARQKK
+308 PKAYQIRQEK
-317 RAKSEQERLNM
+317 RKKSEQKRLNM

-356 HFKLAQERRNK
+356 HFKLAQERRNE
-367 KKLERRQMYLSKG
+367 KKLQRRQMYLSKG
-380 GIQLPKVKNKVEIR
+380 GIQLPKVKNKVEVR

>member
-1 MDIQFV
+1 
-7 SFEQYCNLK
+7 
-16 KYKKFCDKTIYKT
+16 
-29 FNELQKYKDTE
+29 
-40 GNIIDELSLFN
+40 
-51 KYISECTKDNKELI
+51 
-65 INKNSMKTED
+65 MKTKD
-75 IKSKEKKERVLGWKE
+75 IKSTEKK
-90 NLKLAF
+90 
-96 QQNKDIDPK
+96 I
-105 NLSEKEKKYWQE
+105 S
-117 LQTSDVKKK
+117 S
-126 PKVTLLDKAKSLKE
+126 LDKVKALKE
-140 KIIANANIFADKI
+140 KIIANANALADRI
-153 LNKAIAK
+153 LSKAIAK
-160 EEQQKAWETR
+160 EEQEKAWETR

-193 AKKLTQIHASIP
+193 AKKLSQIHSSIP

-211 KQKAIDKEIEKKHD
+211 KQKAIDKAIEEKHD
-225 EKMIAMETKFENFNP
+225 EKMIAKEIKFEDFNP
-240 KQRKLTKEER
+240 KRQKLTKEER
-250 IERNRKRAIKL
+250 IERNKKRAIKL
-261 VHHEEI
+261 IHHKEI
-267 KDKIK
+267 KDKTK
-272 HTTKEEREK
+272 HITKEEKEK
-281 AAAEARKAAYLA
+281 IAAEARKAGYLA
-293 YKAEMQRQASEIEAD
+293 YKAEMQKQASEIAAD
-308 PTYQARQKK
+308 PKAYQVRQEK
-317 RAKSEQERLNM
+317 RKKSEQERLNM
-328 LAEKRKARMDKLQR
+328 LAEKRKARMEKLQR

-380 GIQLPKVKNKVEIR
+380 GIQLPKVKNKMEIR

-492 QDKTAA
+492 QNKTAA

>member
-1 MDIQFV
+1 
-7 SFEQYCNLK
+7 
-16 KYKKFCDKTIYKT
+16 
-29 FNELQKYKDTE
+29 
-40 GNIIDELSLFN
+40 
-51 KYISECTKDNKELI
+51 
-65 INKNSMKTED
+65 MKTKD
-75 IKSKEKKERVLGWKE
+75 IKSTEKK
-90 NLKLAF
+90 
-96 QQNKDIDPK
+96 
-105 NLSEKEKKYWQE
+105 
-117 LQTSDVKKK
+117 TSS
-126 PKVTLLDKAKSLKE
+126 LDKVKALKE
-140 KIIANANIFADKI
+140 KIIANANALADRI

-193 AKKLTQIHASIP
+193 AKKFSQIHSSIP

-211 KQKAIDKEIEKKHD
+211 KQKAIDKAIEEKHD
-225 EKMIAMETKFENFNP
+225 KKIIAKETKFEDFNP
-240 KQRKLTKEER
+240 KRQKLTKEER
-250 IERNRKRAIKL
+250 IERNKKRAIKL
-261 VHHEEI
+261 IHHKEI
-267 KDKIK
+267 KDKTK
-272 HTTKEEREK
+272 HITKEERERIV
-281 AAAEARKAAYLA
+281 AEARKAGYLA
-293 YKAEMQRQASEIEAD
+293 YKAEMQKQASEIAAD
-308 PTYQARQKK
+308 PKAYQARQEK
-317 RAKSEQERLNM
+317 RKKSEQERLNM

-356 HFKLAQERRNK
+356 HFKLAQERRNE
-367 KKLERRQMYLSKG
+367 KKLQRRQMYLSKG
-380 GIQLPKVKNKVEIR
+380 GIQLPKVKNKVEVR
-394 PIVEQPKKQDSSKH
+394 PIIEQPKKQDSSKH